1 MVLAA
6 EELDSTDLSSLHCF
20 WYGAAPMSAARLE
33 EALHRIGPMAQLFGQ
48 SEAPMM
54 ISTMAPRDHYR
65 ADGSVATERLSSA
78 GRPTSLVTV
87 AILDGEGRPVA
98 AGERG
103 EIVVR
108 SSLVMAGYYKNPE
121 ATAEAS
127 AHGWH
132 HTGDIGFL
140 DDEGFLHIVDRAKDM
155 IISGGF
161 NVFSAEVEQALM
173 AHPDVQDCAVVGL
186 PDEKWGERVVA
197 VIQPAPGKEIDADA
211 LIGFV
216 KERIG
221 SVKAPKQIEVWP
233 DSRAPRSAR
242 SSRPRSNRTS
252 TGSQQLGPNPATQHK
267 LVNCGQL
274 ARCPQLTNCC

>member
-197 VIQPAPGKEIDADA
+197 VIQPAPGKEMLLAEVRRGVRQRRRA
-211 LIGFV
+211 LGV
-216 KERIG
+216 R
-221 SVKAPKQIEVWP
+221 
-233 DSRAPRSAR
+233 
-242 SSRPRSNRTS
+242 
-252 TGSQQLGPNPATQHK
+252 
-267 LVNCGQL
+267 
-274 ARCPQLTNCC
+274 

>member
-1 MVLAA
+1 M
-6 EELDSTDLSSLHCF
+6 
-20 WYGAAPMSAARLE
+20 
-33 EALHRIGPMAQLFGQ
+33 
-48 SEAPMM
+48 
-54 ISTMAPRDHYR
+54 
-65 ADGSVATERLSSA
+65 
-78 GRPTSLVTV
+78 
-87 AILDGEGRPVA
+87 
-98 AGERG
+98 
-103 EIVVR
+103 R
-108 SSLVMAGYYKNPE
+108 SSLVTAGYYKNPE

-132 HTGDIGFL
+132 HTGDIGVL

-173 AHPDVQDCAVVGL
+173 AHPDVLDCAVVGL

-233 DSRAPRSAR
+233 DLPRSKVGKILKTEIKASLR
-242 SSRPRSNRTS
+242 S
-252 TGSQQLGPNPATQHK
+252 PA
-267 LVNCGQL
+267 
-274 ARCPQLTNCC
+274 

>member
-1 MVLAA
+1 M
-6 EELDSTDLSSLHCF
+6 
-20 WYGAAPMSAARLE
+20 
-33 EALHRIGPMAQLFGQ
+33 
-48 SEAPMM
+48 
-54 ISTMAPRDHYR
+54 
-65 ADGSVATERLSSA
+65 ATERLSSA
-78 GRPTSLVTV
+78 GRPTPLVTV

-186 PDEKWGERVVA
+186 PDDRLGQRVVA

-221 SVKAPKQIEVWP
+221 SVKAPSRSRSGP
-233 DSRAPRSAR
+233 TSRAPRSAR
-242 SSRPRSNRTS
+242 SSRPRSRRNSRPPRPDEL
-252 TGSQQLGPNPATQHK
+252 GDDEGGLGPRPLCAVSEREGAAYAVWNIPGTREVEEVSDAH
-267 LVNCGQL
+267 
-274 ARCPQLTNCC
+274 